1 MRPVVWLIGL
11 AAMASSQIV
20 AGQVIQL
27 PSFHS
32 FSVDTT
38 VVVPDAG
45 RAAIAGNKQRRASAK
60 GLGRPLAN
68 RSVGVD
74 RQATSASALA
84 TIHDPQQADAALRRR
99 AQTLSRAP
107 AENSAPTLAPWV
119 GRTAATDPPLQ
130 SVATID
136 RQRASRAAT
145 VERETLALV
154 QKART
159 AAAGGKPGVAA
170 IYYQR
175 AAAQAT
181 GRLQHTI
188 AAELGKLNQRPAIS
202 RAATVDG
209 RAVERRTVAEAR
221 R

>member
-1 MRPVVWLIGL
+1 MRRMVWLLGL
-11 AAMASSQIV
+11 GAMASPQIV
-20 AGQVIQL
+20 VGQVIQL

-45 RAAIAGNKQRRASAK
+45 RAATAGNRQRRASASR
-60 GLGRPLAN
+60 LGPLPAN

-74 RQATSASALA
+74 RQATGASALA
-84 TIHDPQQADAALRRR
+84 AIHDPLQADAALRRR
-99 AQTLSRAP
+99 AQTQSRAP
-107 AENSAPTLAPWV
+107 VENSPPTLAPWA
-119 GRTAATDPPLQ
+119 GRTAATDPPLR
-130 SVATID
+130 SMAAIEG
-136 RQRASRAAT
+136 QRASRAAA

-159 AAAGGKPGVAA
+159 AAAGGKPGVAK

-175 AAAQAT
+175 AAAQAS
-181 GRLQHTI
+181 GRLRHTI
-188 AAELGKLNQRPAIS
+188 TAELEKLNRQPAVS
-202 RAATVDG
+202 RAVTVEGSAVQG
-209 RAVERRTVAEAR
+209 RVAGAR

>member
-11 AAMASSQIV
+11 GVIASPQIV

-45 RAAIAGNKQRRASAK
+45 RAAIAGNKQRRASASR
-60 GLGRPLAN
+60 LGPLPAN

-74 RQATSASALA
+74 RQATGASALA
-84 TIHDPQQADAALRRR
+84 AIHDPLQADAALLRR
-99 AQTLSRAP
+99 AQAQSRAP
-107 AENSAPTLAPWV
+107 VANSAPTLAPWP
-119 GRTAATDPPLQ
+119 GRTAATDPAVQ
-130 SVATID
+130 SVAAIE
-136 RQRASRAAT
+136 RQRASRAAA

-159 AAAGGKPGVAA
+159 AAVGGKLGVAT

-188 AAELGKLNQRPAIS
+188 VAELEQLNRRPAVS

-209 RAVERRTVAEAR
+209 SAAERRTVAGAR